1 MDPFQQQQQQQQQ
14 MGQVDDGQSW
24 WFKWVIKGSAVILG
38 SIALLLGVL
47 TTISFSAG
55 CIIGGLVL
63 SFGGI
68 LVLALEVPI
77 CCSFI
82 EIIRPLTSFSEGRPH
97 WQKVAVYMVCPIV
110 TVFLCTSV
118 ITIVGS
124 LCICGVAA
132 LYFVLTVGKKANL
145 GEMRTRANPMSES
158 KSNLANDQQAYI
170 P

>member
-1 MDPFQQQQQQQQQ
+1 MDPFQQQQQQQS
-14 MGQVDDGQSW
+14 MPASDGMSW
-24 WFKWVIKGSAVILG
+24 WFKWLIKGSSVILG
-38 SIALLLGVL
+38 SIALLLGVIS
-47 TTISFSAG
+47 TISLSAG

-63 SFGGI
+63 TFGGI

-97 WQKVAVYMVCPIV
+97 WQKVAVYMVPPIV
-110 TVFLCTSV
+110 TMFLCTSV
-118 ITIVGS
+118 TTIIGS

-145 GEMRTRANPMSES
+145 NEMRTRANPTSES
-158 KSNLANDQQAYI
+158 KSNLANDPSYI